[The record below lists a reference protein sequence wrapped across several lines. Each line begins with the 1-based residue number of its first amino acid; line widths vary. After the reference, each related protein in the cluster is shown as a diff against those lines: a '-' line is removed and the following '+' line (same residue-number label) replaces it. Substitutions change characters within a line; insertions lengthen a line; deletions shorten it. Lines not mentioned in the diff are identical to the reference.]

1 MRCISAAGQV
11 PLCFLPLLSAVTL
24 RRQEKSRVAQGEQS
38 SPVVVEQQPKHPPI
52 VTVLRPGHRLPITPA
67 KFASTSPPD
76 DVNESGGQLRPDQQ
90 DHRLLVPE
98 RFQRPSSRPPAPKRD
113 YNGR

>member
-1 MRCISAAGQV
+1 MRLADLRLPTSVSAFARPGFG
-11 PLCFLPLLSAVTL
+11 LG
-24 RRQEKSRVAQGEQS
+24 RVAQGEQS